1 MPKRKKHPRLPNSF
15 GSIRYLGKNRKNPY
29 AVHPPCTEISD
40 AGDYI
45 RPKALC
51 YVRDWYVGFSVL
63 MAYHAG
69 TYEPGTEEQLQRQR
83 EQSTADLDAFC
94 ERILSD
100 FSSHARI
107 DDEKAKIN
115 KTFADVYAE
124 FYERKFGENASRKL
138 SKSAAYATRSAYKH
152 CAILHG
158 RIFSEITVD
167 DLQECMDACE
177 LKEATHE
184 NIKALF
190 NQMYA
195 YARPRGYCEQEFGR
209 YISISSEAEK
219 DENGIS
225 LDPADRKRIWNLRY
239 ENEVAEM
246 MVIMCYTGMRISEY
260 RVAHLDLDRWCFD
273 GGLKTPSG
281 KNRVV
286 PIHPAIRDL
295 VKRRVER
302 DGCVLSVSPQRFR
315 QKMSC
320 ALLSMGI
327 TVDYKPHDCRHT
339 FSALCEKYKVGYY
352 DQKRIMGHKIKDIT
366 HGTYGHRTL
375 EDLEAEI
382 EKIPAGF

>member
-1 MPKRKKHPRLPNSF
+1 MPKKKKHPRLPNSF
-15 GSIRYLGKNRKNPY
+15 GSIRFLGKNRKNPY
-29 AVHPPCTEISD
+29 AVHPPCTEIND
-40 AGDYI
+40 AGDYV

-107 DDEKAKIN
+107 DDEKTKIN

-124 FYERKFGENASRKL
+124 FYERKFGENASKKL

-167 DLQECMDACE
+167 DLQECMDACQF
-177 LKEATHE
+177 KEATHE
-184 NIKALF
+184 NIKVLF

-195 YARPRGYCEQEFGR
+195 YARPRGYCEQELSR
-209 YISISSEAEK
+209 YVTISSDAEK
-219 DENGIS
+219 DENGIP
-225 LDPADRKRIWNLRY
+225 LDPADRKRIWDLRY
-239 ENEVAEM
+239 ENEIAEM
-246 MVIMCYTGMRISEY
+246 MVIMCYSGMRISEY
-260 RVAHLDLDRWCFD
+260 KVARLDLDRWCFC

-281 KNRVV
+281 KNRIV

-295 VKRRVER
+295 VQRRVDR
-302 DGCVLSVSPQRFR
+302 YGCILKIGPQRFR
-315 QKMSC
+315 EKMKV
-320 ALLSMGI
+320 ALIDMGI
-327 TVDYKPHDCRHT
+327 TVEYTPHDCRHT
-339 FSALCEKYKVGYY
+339 FSALCEKYKIDFY
-352 DQKRIMGHKIKDIT
+352 DQKRIMGHKIQDIT